1 MKLYE
6 LTGEYRALEAAID
19 AGEIPEDAIAD
30 TLEGLTGEVDEKIDS
45 IISLIKEK
53 RSFTE
58 AIAKEVAELQ
68 KRQKS
73 AEKKAEW
80 LEGYISRALE
90 AMGRDKFES
99 PRHKVTFRRSTALRI
114 TDEAAL
120 IEWARKYAPDA
131 VKVKESVSKDAITK
145 LTESVNVPHVALEV
159 RHNMQIK

>member
-6 LTGEYRALEAAID
+6 ITDEYRAFMTSVES
-19 AGEIPEDAIAD
+19 GEIPEEAIAD
-30 TLEGLTGEVDEKIDS
+30 TLEAIGGEFDTKIDS
-45 IISLIKEK
+45 IVSLIKEK
-53 RSFTE
+53 RRFAE
-58 AIAKEVAELQ
+58 AIKSEVDVLNKRLKAAEREAQ
-68 KRQKS
+68 
-73 AEKKAEW
+73 W
-80 LEGYISRALE
+80 LEDYISRALE

-131 VKVKESVSKDAITK
+131 VKVKESVSKDAISK
-145 LTESVNVPHVALEV
+145 LTESVNVPHVAIEV